1 MGDNKTTRKLGNTC
15 MNRRKISYYTVR
27 GEICILK
34 EIIIQRKNFSIQ
46 IYDKKS
52 SLPEEIIEWQR
63 LKRQDKKYINQLKK
77 QGESIQYFKVM
88 KDEPTKDRKT
98 LGFHYKLYSHKN
110 FTYNQRLNIVNSILN
125 NRKHNC
131 GVLLGDYIEAMQV
144 KSNVGKRTTD
154 TLFDAETILL
164 GSLGEYL
171 MRATKDSSINYGED
185 IIRIRNTEVATFGE
199 YIRSKGDSNYIKK
212 GKNRYIWNMNI
223 ATKESMKR
231 FKKRYSSETKKWE
244 KSKTYKMNMI
254 YSYDNNRE
262 GKLQHKRQGLINP
275 NKPYISEWCVVD
287 TDNVFKFNN
296 NNYKI
301 SEQALQ
307 YSIRTKKPNHDDYKN
322 DYQMDK
328 ILVYEQDDNL
338 FFFDQNID
346 RISSD
351 KITRV

>member
-1 MGDNKTTRKLGNTC
+1 
-15 MNRRKISYYTVR
+15 MNRQKISYYTVR
-27 GEICILK
+27 GEIHILK
-34 EIIIQRKNFSIQ
+34 EIIIQRKNFNVQ
-46 IYDKKS
+46 IYNKKS
-52 SLPEEIIEWQR
+52 SLPEEVIEWQR
-63 LKRQDKKYINQLKK
+63 LKNQDKKYVDQLKK

-88 KDEPTKDRKT
+88 KDNPTENRKT
-98 LGFHYKLYSHKN
+98 QGFYYKLYSHKN
-110 FTYNQRLNIVNSILN
+110 FTYNQRLNIVNSILSK
-125 NRKHNC
+125 RKHSC
-131 GVLLGDYIEAMQV
+131 GILLKDYIEAMQV

-154 TLFDAETILL
+154 TLFDTEAILL

-171 MRATKDSSINYGED
+171 MRATKDSNINYGED
-185 IIRIRNTEVATFGE
+185 IVHIRNTEVATFGE

-231 FKKRYSSETKKWE
+231 FKKRYSSETRRWE

-254 YSYDNNRE
+254 YSYDNKRK
-262 GKLQHKRQGLINP
+262 GKLHHKRDGLINL

-287 TDNVFKFNN
+287 TENIFEFND

-301 SEQALQ
+301 NEQVSQ
-307 YSIRTKKPNHDDYKN
+307 YSIRTKKPNHDDYKS

-328 ILVYEQDDNL
+328 ILAYEQDGNL

-346 RISSD
+346 RINNHE
-351 KITRV
+351 IARV